1 MHSVTLVF
9 DLDDT
14 ICLHLEQDTWQQ
26 DTEEVV
32 QVYGEKFRN
41 QHMTT
46 ALDYPHFIFPGFSA
60 LWKWLYAQ
68 GHNIVVFS
76 SAVKERNVEFVDRF
90 VELTFG
96 EQAREIRPRIRIF
109 SREDCFDTRDQSKD
123 QSQYQPIFFGNRK
136 KVLADIVVQ
145 REELPWTLLIDD
157 DRSYM
162 ALGEEDN
169 YIRVETGISL
179 HIVSGSDQDHRYF
192 FKAFYLAGLLSQ
204 IFAKM
209 KESQLTAAEAAK
221 YFQITSEKQDFD
233 ARFFYPSLENPE
245 YYKAGEQILQ
255 TIDPTLVIHSP
266 YLKG

>member
-1 MHSVTLVF
+1 MHPVTLVF

-14 ICLHLEQDTWQQ
+14 ICLHLEQKTWKRDTK
-26 DTEEVV
+26 EVV
-32 QVYGEKFRN
+32 QIYGEEFRN
-41 QHMTT
+41 RHMTT

-76 SAVKERNVEFVDRF
+76 SAVKERNVEFIDRF

-96 EQAREIRPRIRIF
+96 EEAREIRPLIRIF
-109 SREDCFDTRDQSKD
+109 SREDCFDTRYPVRDQSK
-123 QSQYQPIFFGNRK
+123 YQPIFFGNRK
-136 KVLADIVVQ
+136 KVLADVVVP

-162 ALGEEDN
+162 ALGEEYN
-169 YIRVETGISL
+169 YIRVETGNSL
-179 HIVSGSDQDHRYF
+179 SIVSGNDQDHRYF

-209 KESQLTAAEAAK
+209 EESQLTATEAAK
-221 YFQITSEKQDFD
+221 YFQITLVKRDFD
-233 ARFFYPSLENPE
+233 VHFFYPSLENPE
-245 YYKAGEQILQ
+245 YYKTGEQILQ
-255 TIDPTLVIHSP
+255 AIDPSLVIHSP
-266 YLKG
+266 YLKD